1 MIIIEFPSFTR
12 AITTLLSEDEYAELQ
27 WTLVRYPDIGDIIP
41 GCKGLRKMRWRL
53 KNKGKRGGIRVI
65 YYWVTAD
72 DQILML
78 LAYAKNQQDDLTE
91 VQKQILVNL
100 VKEELENG

>member
-1 MIIIEFPSFTR
+1 MIIIEFPAFTR

-27 WTLVRYPDIGDIIP
+27 WTLVRYPDRGDLIP

-65 YYWVTAD
+65 YYWITAD

-78 LAYAKNQQDDLTE
+78 FAYAKNQQDDLTE
-91 VQKQILVNL
+91 AQKQILVNL
-100 VKEELENG
+100 IKEELENG